1 MLEIEQ
7 QIDGVLIL
15 LPTPYQSPQHLFV
28 ASLTINVNIS
38 LHIWNLWPKILLL
51 TSSIGTMLLSRF
63 VATFRRLSIVIYAM
77 PLNYIQVEDRLFC
90 VPRYEFV
97 QSSEV
102 FADMFLLPSG
112 PGANTEGRDRE
123 HPIVL
128 EGYKKDEFAC
138 LLKVMYPTYV
148 PITFIQLDLMYLS
161 GCRASSLVSGTTL
174 DLCLGK
180 EEWVSVV
187 KISTIWNM
195 EKVCRNSPETLFR
208 WLSRLMHDI
217 HLPDQEV
224 RYSQVVDRFRFISH
238 REDSSC

>member
-1 MLEIEQ
+1 
-7 QIDGVLIL
+7 
-15 LPTPYQSPQHLFV
+15 
-28 ASLTINVNIS
+28 
-38 LHIWNLWPKILLL
+38 
-51 TSSIGTMLLSRF
+51 
-63 VATFRRLSIVIYAM
+63 M

-112 PGANTEGRDRE
+112 PGANTEGQDRE

-148 PITFIQLDLMYLS
+148 LIIFIQLDPTYLP

-174 DLCLGK
+174 GFPLGK
-180 EEWVSVV
+180 EEWVSVM
-187 KISTIWNM
+187 KLSTIWNM
-195 EKVCRNSPETLFR
+195 EKVCRNSTKTH
-208 WLSRLMHDI
+208 SSMAKSTNVNS
-217 HLPDQEV
+217 PD
-224 RYSQVVDRFRFISH
+224 
-238 REDSSC
+238 